1 MTGQLNARPT
11 MLFWFI
17 SGAALIWNLFG
28 MMIYVSQVSAT
39 PEQLAEA
46 YRPDQV
52 EFMLATP
59 QWATAAF
66 ALAVTTGVLG
76 CVLLLL
82 RKSWALPVLIVSL
95 AAVFLQN
102 LNTFVLNDATA
113 LFGMVP
119 VYIQSTIIVVGAAVI
134 WYARYCKSRG
144 WLD

>member
-46 YRPDQV
+46 YRPEQV

-59 QWATAAF
+59 KWATAAF

-113 LFGMVP
+113 LFGMAP
-119 VYIQSTIIVVGAAVI
+119 VYIQSTIIVVGAGLI

>member
-1 MTGQLNARPT
+1 
-11 MLFWFI
+11 
-17 SGAALIWNLFG
+17 

-46 YRPDQV
+46 YRPEQV

-113 LFGMVP
+113 LFGMAP
-119 VYIQSTIIVVGAAVI
+119 VYIQSTIIVVGAGLI

>member
-46 YRPDQV
+46 YRPEQV

-95 AAVFLQN
+95 AAVLLQN

-113 LFGMVP
+113 LFGMAP
-119 VYIQSTIIVVGAAVI
+119 VYIQSTIIVVGAGLI
-134 WYARYCKSRG
+134 WYVRYCKSRG

>member
-1 MTGQLNARPT
+1 MTEQLNARPT

-46 YRPDQV
+46 YRPEQV

-119 VYIQSTIIVVGAAVI
+119 VYIQSTIIVIGAGLI
-134 WYARYCKSRG
+134 WYARYCKSHG

>member
-1 MTGQLNARPT
+1 MTGQLTARPT
-11 MLFWFI
+11 MLLWFI

-46 YRPDQV
+46 YRPEQV

-113 LFGMVP
+113 LFGMAP
-119 VYIQSTIIVVGAAVI
+119 VYIQSTIIVVGAGLI